1 MTAGEKGERIAK
13 VIARAG
19 VCSRREAERLIAE
32 GRVALDGTRL
42 DSPAVNV
49 TDQARITI
57 DGKPLPAPAP
67 AGLWRYHKPKGLI
80 TTARDPQ
87 GRPTVFEAL
96 PPDLGRVLSI
106 GRLDLNSEGLLLLT
120 NDGALK
126 RRLELPAGG
135 WIRRYRVRVHGRVA
149 PAALAGLAGGVTVSG
164 VDYGPIRAELE
175 HQSGSNAWLSM
186 ALAEGKN
193 REVRRVLEHLGL
205 AVNRL
210 IRVAFGPFQLGN
222 LARGQVD
229 AVPAKVLREQLGIG
243 GGGGR
248 KTGFAKAKP
257 RPPKPGGRKAKSD
270 RSGRGKAGAK
280 NAHRRRTT

>member
-1 MTAGEKGERIAK
+1 MTVCEKGERIAK
-13 VIARAG
+13 AIARAG

-49 TDQARITI
+49 TPDARITI

-96 PPDLGRVLSI
+96 PPELGRVLSI

-126 RRLELPAGG
+126 RRLELPASA
-135 WIRRYRVRVHGRVA
+135 WTRRYRVRVHGRVD

-164 VDYGPIRAELE
+164 IDYGPIQAELE
-175 HQSGSNAWLSM
+175 RQSGSNAWLSM
-186 ALAEGKN
+186 AFAEGKN

-210 IRVAFGPFQLGN
+210 IRTAYGPFQLGR
-222 LARGQVD
+222 LARGQVE
-229 AVPAKVLREQLGIG
+229 AVPAKVLREQLGI

-257 RPPKPGGRKAKSD
+257 RPPKPGARKAKSE
-270 RSGRGKAGAK
+270 RAGRDKAGAK
-280 NAHRRRTT
+280 HAHRRRTT

>member
-13 VIARAG
+13 AIARAG

-49 TDQARITI
+49 TAQARITI

-67 AGLWRYHKPKGLI
+67 VGLWRYHKPKGLI

-96 PPDLGRVLSI
+96 PPELGRVLSI

-126 RRLELPAGG
+126 RRLELPAGA
-135 WIRRYRVRVHGRVA
+135 WTRRYRVRVHGRVE

-164 VDYGPIRAELE
+164 VDYGPIQAELE
-175 HQSGSNAWLSM
+175 RQSGSNAWLSM
-186 ALAEGKN
+186 AFAEGKN

-210 IRVAFGPFQLGN
+210 IRVAYGPFQLGH
-222 LARGQVD
+222 LARGQVE

-257 RPPKPGGRKAKSD
+257 RPPKPGARKAKSGGA
-270 RSGRGKAGAK
+270 GRGKAGAK
-280 NAHRRRTT
+280 HAHRRRTT

>member
-13 VIARAG
+13 AIARAG

-49 TDQARITI
+49 TAQARITI

-67 AGLWRYHKPKGLI
+67 VGLWRYHKPKGLI

-96 PPDLGRVLSI
+96 PPELGRVLSI

-126 RRLELPAGG
+126 RRLELPAGA
-135 WIRRYRVRVHGRVA
+135 WTRRYRVRVHGRVE

-164 VDYGPIRAELE
+164 VDYGPIQAELE
-175 HQSGSNAWLSM
+175 RQSGSNAWLSM
-186 ALAEGKN
+186 AFAEGKN

-210 IRVAFGPFQLGN
+210 IRVAYGPFQLGH
-222 LARGQVD
+222 LARGQVE

-257 RPPKPGGRKAKSD
+257 RPPKPGARKAKSG
-270 RSGRGKAGAK
+270 RTGRGKAGAK
-280 NAHRRRTT
+280 HAHRRRTT

>member
-1 MTAGEKGERIAK
+1 MTACEKGERIAK
-13 VIARAG
+13 AIARAG
-19 VCSRREAERLIAE
+19 VCSRRQAERLIAE
-32 GRVALDGTRL
+32 GRVTLDGTRL

-49 TDQARITI
+49 AAGARITI

-67 AGLWRYHKPKGLI
+67 VGLWRYHKPKGLI
-80 TTARDPQ
+80 TTAHDPQ

-126 RRLELPAGG
+126 RRLELPAGA
-135 WIRRYRVRVHGRVA
+135 WTRRYRVRVHGRVE

-164 VDYGPIRAELE
+164 VDYGPIQAELE
-175 HQSGSNAWLSM
+175 RQSGSNAWLSM
-186 ALAEGKN
+186 AFAEGKN

-205 AVNRL
+205 TVNRL
-210 IRVAFGPFQLGN
+210 IRIAYGPFQLGR

-243 GGGGR
+243 AGDGR

-257 RPPKPGGRKAKSD
+257 RPPKPGARKA
-270 RSGRGKAGAK
+270 RSTRKRK
-280 NAHRRRTT
+280 